1 MEDAEKDVCYNRGN
15 NNANNVST
23 QTKPA
28 ESLLNDDKD
37 DNDGNDEVFN
47 AVSVCEKYGVYMR
60 KRDSGYQKRR
70 FC

>member
-1 MEDAEKDVCYNRGN
+1 VEDAEKDVCYNGGN

-28 ESLLNDDKD
+28 ESLLHDDKD
-37 DNDGNDEVFN
+37 DNDEVFS
-47 AVSVCEKYGVYMR
+47 AISVCENHGVYMR
-60 KRDSGYQKRR
+60 KLDSGYQKRH